1 MKLFFQNNQKLKFCY
16 IHTLLFEIIHA
27 TTGDLP
33 NLMIYLIKM
42 YRYTFILSEKD
53 QIQNSN

>member
-1 MKLFFQNNQKLKFCY
+1 MFFQNNQKLKFCY
-16 IHTLLFEIIHA
+16 IHILLFEIINA

-53 QIQNSN
+53 QIQNSD